1 MVSLTNLFTI
11 ILIFNFILQNY
22 VTITSSMLEM
32 SKMETWEDLTRMDQ
46 SDTAS
51 HLINSLE
58 ESAFLLA
65 DNLNSGSTVSREDN
79 NVGKCET
86 CIGCLF
92 QL

>member
-1 MVSLTNLFTI
+1 
-11 ILIFNFILQNY
+11 
-22 VTITSSMLEM
+22 MLEM

-65 DNLNSGSTVSREDN
+65 DNLNSGSTVSSEDE

-86 CIGCLF
+86 QGVLKF
-92 QL
+92 GFGRDVLSQNLKVDPYK